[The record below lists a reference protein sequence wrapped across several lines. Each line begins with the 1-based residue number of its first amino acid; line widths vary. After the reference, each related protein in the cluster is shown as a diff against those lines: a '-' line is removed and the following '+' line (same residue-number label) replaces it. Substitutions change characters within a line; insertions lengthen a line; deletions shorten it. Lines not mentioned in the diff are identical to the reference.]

1 MDPTMLGFALSVF
14 ITIVLALVAGFQWW
28 SQRHSRQARRF
39 SHRVETALLH
49 SAGRAGDEGIL
60 KQRVLSDSPELARL
74 LRRLPRI
81 ASLDLFLLQSGLD
94 WSVGRLLSLSL
105 FLPLVLLIALS
116 ILDAPWLASLAIAF
130 AGATIP
136 VLFVLRKRSVRLTR
150 LEEQLPEA
158 ADMIGRALRAGHSL
172 PSALDM
178 AGRELP
184 APIGAEL
191 GLVFNEVN
199 YGVSMNDALA
209 GLSDRIPI
217 DDLRYLVIAILIQRE
232 SGGNLAEILD
242 NVGSLIRKRL
252 QLMDKVRVL
261 SAEGRMGGWIL
272 TLLPPLVGL
281 IMYQINP
288 GLMSTLWKD
297 PAGIRMLWY
306 GIAMTCFGIVWIRHI
321 VRIHV

>member
-1 MDPTMLGFALSVF
+1 MNATMIGFALSVF
-14 ITIVLALVAGFQWW
+14 VAIVLGMVAGYQWW

-39 SHRVETALLH
+39 SHRVEAALLN
-49 SAGRAGDEGIL
+49 SAGRAADAGIL

-74 LRRLPRI
+74 LRKVPRI
-81 ASLDLFLLQSGLD
+81 ASLDLLLLQSGLD
-94 WSVGRLLSLSL
+94 WSVGRLLTLSL
-105 FLPLVLLIALS
+105 FIPLVLLVALS
-116 ILDAPWLASLAIAF
+116 VAEAPSMAAFLIAF
-130 AGATIP
+130 AGAAIP
-136 VLFVLRKRSVRLTR
+136 PLFVLRKRSVRLAK

-191 GLVFNEVN
+191 ALVFNEVN
-199 YGVSMNDALA
+199 YGVSMGDALA
-209 GLSDRIPI
+209 GLTDRIPI

-272 TLLPPLVGL
+272 TLLPPLVAL

-306 GIAMTCFGIVWIRHI
+306 AVGMTCFGIVWIRQI